1 MLNSL
6 INAPNLISL
15 FRLLASPILLFVD
28 SKLLP
33 YLFMLLALTDA
44 LDGFFA
50 RKLNARTDLGMILD
64 PLADKALLLI
74 GLYICTFE
82 LYVLPKALFL
92 TLLMRDGFLLIG
104 SSLLLK
110 KKGKVPKPSLYGK
123 MTTFFLS
130 ITVLYAM
137 VFQEGNVL
145 FLSFLLSQTLVI
157 ISWIDYSIK
166 GIHALKSNTCQSD
179 MEST

>member
-6 INAPNLISL
+6 INVPNLISL
-15 FRLLASPILLFVD
+15 FRLLASPILLFMD

-50 RKLNARTDLGMILD
+50 RKLNARTELGMVLD

-92 TLLMRDGFLLIG
+92 TLLMRDVFLLIG
-104 SSLLLK
+104 SSLLL

-130 ITVLYAM
+130 VTVLYAM
-137 VFQEGNVL
+137 MFQEGKVL
-145 FLSFLLSQTLVI
+145 SLALLLSQTLVI
-157 ISWIDYSIK
+157 ISWIDYSIR
-166 GIHALKSNTCQSD
+166 GIRALKSNTCKGNV
-179 MEST
+179 EST